1 MNNMNDATNINGSV
15 PTGSP
20 ETGPES
26 NPTPSGQP
34 GNNNGQAAI
43 TPEMYQALER
53 KMGEMGNELGGYR
66 EFVTNITPLLE
77 KLDANPELVQA
88 IVDGKIDQELAKSV
102 LEGRVTATDA
112 EAVTTAAKEVAKEV
126 GKKNMESLTPEQV
139 EKLIE
144 EKVNA
149 TRASLEEAAELK
161 DFEVRTQSFIESTP
175 DFIQYAEEIDNWLDS
190 HNVSDIE
197 VAYYAV
203 KGQMST
209 QEAARAAQE
218 AEAERAKEIA
228 LNASGGGVN
237 SQTTPDG
244 RPLIDDLVA
253 GPSNPLFR

>member
-1 MNNMNDATNINGSV
+1 MSDDKNQGGSAPV
-15 PTGSP
+15 AGSP
-20 ETGPES
+20 TAGPES
-26 NPTPSGQP
+26 NSMPTGQP
-34 GNNNGQAAI
+34 GGNQGQAEI
-43 TPEMYQALER
+43 TPEMYQALEK

-66 EFVTNITPLLE
+66 EFVQNITPLLE

-88 IVDGKIDQELAKSV
+88 IVDGKIDQNLAKAV
-102 LEGRVTATDA
+102 LDGKVNIGDA
-112 EAVTTAAKEVAKEV
+112 AAVTEAAKQVEKEV
-126 GKKNMESLTPEQV
+126 GKDKMQGLTPEQV

-144 EKVNA
+144 DKVNA
-149 TRASLEEAAELK
+149 TRAQLEEAAELK
-161 DFEVRTQSFIESTP
+161 EFEARTQGFIESTP
-175 DFIQYAEEIDNWLDS
+175 DFGTYAEEIDKWLDT

-209 QEAARAAQE
+209 KEAQKAAEE

-244 RPLIDDLVA
+244 RPIIDELVG
-253 GPSNPLFR
+253 GPANPLFR